1 MKKRMLAV
9 MLPVAAFVALA
20 GTGFGVWVFQNAN
33 AVKASASYNVA
44 NAVALN
50 GMTVKSTGTVVL
62 DQSAII
68 NSVSLAVGVDY
79 EEIKGNFGTADG
91 NTYTYDSND
100 AANTAIKVE
109 YKVEV
114 AISAGLA
121 EYIKCDT
128 IGGEAAGTTMTFASV
143 TADTTDT
150 TDQDLAVVFS
160 WNVGKKPTT
169 LAEFTTMNDKCAH
182 ETIVFTVTPTS
193 ADLA

>member
-100 AANTAIKVE
+100 AANTANT
-109 YKVEV
+109 
-114 AISAGLA
+114 
-121 EYIKCDT
+121 KCNT
-128 IGGEAAGTTMTFASV
+128 
-143 TADTTDT
+143 
-150 TDQDLAVVFS
+150 
-160 WNVGKKPTT
+160 
-169 LAEFTTMNDKCAH
+169 
-182 ETIVFTVTPTS
+182 
-193 ADLA
+193 